1 MLIHMACKAQLL
13 HTINQR
19 TADDLLSEEK
29 TTYKS
34 GSAAGTASAEDS
46 KYIRDKLNIT
56 NPSDLAI
63 IKVSVC
69 LCTRPLLNR
78 QHKHLD

>member
-1 MLIHMACKAQLL
+1 MVVRFFRMLIHMACKAQLL

-34 GSAAGTASAEDS
+34 GSAAGSASVEDN
-46 KYIRDKLNIT
+46 KYIRYKLNIS

-63 IKVSVC
+63 IKVGVC
-69 LCTRPLLNR
+69 LCL
-78 QHKHLD
+78 